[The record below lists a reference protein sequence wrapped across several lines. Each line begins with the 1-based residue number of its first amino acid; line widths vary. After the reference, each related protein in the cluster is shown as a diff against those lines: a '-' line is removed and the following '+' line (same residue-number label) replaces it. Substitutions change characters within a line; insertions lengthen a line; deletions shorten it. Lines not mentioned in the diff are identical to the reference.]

1 MVPDET
7 RLLLLRVIAQLFP
20 KHQKQKDE
28 ALRALKYK
36 MLSQGLGRSSIFDH
50 AYLQIYID
58 SFEKYSEQVW
68 NEAKRVLE
76 ETGFEAYPECEQD
89 LVQLLNSAIST
100 VRESDRQKLSGEKNF
115 SHNEAGAVFEFHS
128 TIAMDKV
135 TTEVKILC
143 AKLRTMKTNKRQ
155 VSSQTNNYYLLGSNS
170 RVNQGS
176 TDNSVNIVSEEDLFL
191 KLRLAIESQI
201 ANPDAKERILAL
213 VDEGKKL
220 PKRTDIYNNWFTK
233 FLSLT
238 ADSMTV
244 IQPFIPALSQL
255 LVQVTS

>member
-36 MLSQGLGRSSIFDH
+36 MVSQGLGRSSIFDR
-50 AYLQIYID
+50 AYAQIYID

-76 ETGFEAYPECEQD
+76 ETGFDAYPECEQD
-89 LVQLLNSAIST
+89 LIQLLNSAILV
-100 VRESDRQKLSGEKNF
+100 VRESDRKKLNDEKSFTTNAA
-115 SHNEAGAVFEFHS
+115 EAVFEFHS

-143 AKLRTMKTNKRQ
+143 AKLRTMKANKPQ

-176 TDNSVNIVSEEDLFL
+176 TDNSVNIVSETDLFP

-201 ANPDAKERILAL
+201 SNPEAKDRILTL
-213 VDEGKKL
+213 VNEGEKL

-244 IQPFIPALSQL
+244 IQPFIPALAQL
-255 LVQVTS
+255 LVQTTN